1 MRAILLS
8 DEGPAL
14 LRDADRD
21 VDGVL
26 IENLVAAPDFRDW
39 FLSMAGCFP
48 PPEARLVVSAVRR
61 GARTDNGLDLLLRV
75 EADGSAETLLVVN
88 RLVPSLR
95 LAQQARAETAA
106 QSRAGVSVARLV
118 LVRPEAAAAHAAD
131 IDGLFA
137 AVITHDFLRALF
149 AARAEAATGEL
160 ALRLSHHALLL
171 DRALRVGSAAL
182 AAVTQT
188 PEDFLADYRTL
199 LAREAPE
206 LPPGVGMIASKPE
219 TDLPLMAFAVEALPR
234 WPFLPPMRLAH
245 HLRDGIVSLTFYGWG
260 PHLSELAR
268 VMEPVLSRTP
278 FSLALAPPRRPE
290 ARSGLMIVHE
300 VPRLDPSRPLADQE
314 SEAAAG
320 IAAADIMRRWFAGQ
334 RPPARLWA
342 EIAGGVRAED
352 RVHRFRHD
360 LALG

>member
-1 MRAILLS
+1 
-8 DEGPAL
+8 
-14 LRDADRD
+14 
-21 VDGVL
+21 V
-26 IENLVAAPDFRDW
+26 ENLVAAADFRDW

-48 PPEARLVVSAVRR
+48 PPQARLVVSPVRR
-61 GARTDNGLDLLLRV
+61 GARSDNGLDLVLRI
-75 EADGSAETLLVVN
+75 EGDGPAETLLVVN

-95 LAQQARAETAA
+95 LARLARAEAA
-106 QSRAGVSVARLV
+106 ARSRPGEAAVRLV
-118 LVRPEAAAAHAAD
+118 LVRPDAAAAHAAE

-149 AARAEAATGEL
+149 AARAEAAAGEL
-160 ALRLSHHALLL
+160 ALRLGHHARLL
-171 DRALRVGSAAL
+171 DRALRVGAAAL
-182 AAVTQT
+182 AAAVQP
-188 PEDFLADYRTL
+188 PEDFLADYRAL
-199 LAREAPE
+199 LAREAPD

-219 TDLPLMAFAVEALPR
+219 TELPVMAFAVEALPR

-245 HLRDGIVSLTFYGWG
+245 HLREGIVSLTFYGWG
-260 PHLSELAR
+260 PHLAELAR

-278 FSLALAPPRRPE
+278 FSLALSPPRRPA

-300 VPRLDPSRPLADQE
+300 VPRLDPSRPLAEQE
-314 SEAAAG
+314 PEAVAA
-320 IAAADIMRRWFAGQ
+320 IAAADMMRRWFAGQ
-334 RPPARLWA
+334 RPAARLWA